1 MTYNDNLSC
10 DSSILYYTKQKFV
23 PDPNVSTAFPCPH
36 IHFVTAYSQLL
47 ALWQLDISIYWD
59 IKILIVLSLENNSW
73 PKQKHLTLMSIV
85 PLIMFGVQSR
95 LFVFVPKWFEK
106 MLWREIN
113 RKCQCSPNVFPL
125 FIWSPWLQCAPWYIS
140 YFFIF
145 EFLFYI
151 FILFFILRRKA
162 V

>member
-10 DSSILYYTKQKFV
+10 DSSILYYTKQKLV
-23 PDPNVSTAFPCPH
+23 PDPSVSTAFPCPH

-59 IKILIVLSLENNSW
+59 IKILIVLSLENKLLFML
-73 PKQKHLTLMSIV
+73 KQLTETKQLTLMSIL

-95 LFVFVPKWFEK
+95 LLVFVPKWFEK

-113 RKCQCSPNVFPL
+113 RKCQCSPNVFPH

-145 EFLFYI
+145 EILFYI
-151 FILFFILRRKA
+151 FILFSS
-162 V
+162 